1 MEKEHRKAQ
10 LTKEVKKRKEKETTT
25 KKPIPQSRVTEHA
38 EGPSSHTPYLFPLY
52 AKARM
57 QIGDNV
63 QSLSKKVS
71 EFLMLIHDVIISSNK
86 KENFYFCTQAFITLQ
101 ILINDTISKMP
112 RHLLQ
117 FKNK

>member
-1 MEKEHRKAQ
+1 MEKEHRKAR
-10 LTKEVKKRKEKETTT
+10 LTKEVKKRKEKETT

-38 EGPSSHTPYLFPLY
+38 EGLSSHTPYLFPLF